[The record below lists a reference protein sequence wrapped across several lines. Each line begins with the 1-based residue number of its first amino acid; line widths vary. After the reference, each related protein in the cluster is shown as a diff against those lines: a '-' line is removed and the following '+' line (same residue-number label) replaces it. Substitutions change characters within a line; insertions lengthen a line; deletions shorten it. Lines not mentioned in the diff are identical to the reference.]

1 MIIRRL
7 LLVSLFLP
15 FSLLFAQQLPFSCGT
30 PECIERF
37 FARPVGERRDEP
49 VPSAPTR
56 EQIETG
62 QIDVFYTHIP
72 EQKVKAT
79 CIGIGEHL
87 YLYVENSVLPMVNE
101 IDTAEIIRVFDTKI
115 YPNVQRHFG
124 SEWRPGL
131 DRDLRIT
138 ILMHDVGRDRSARD
152 YAGYFSPADQHLDAS
167 YSNQREM
174 IYMDT
179 YSFRDRSR
187 WTFFSSLAHE
197 FVHLV
202 NWYQNGGRTDQRWL
216 EEGVASFSEWI
227 IYQKIHSIYVEG
239 YLKNPT
245 VSLHRLDHPDLYYG
259 ASFLLL
265 LYLYENHG
273 GQDFI
278 RQLIAEDLLGLA
290 GIEAVLRKIGDT
302 IPISELVINW
312 AVANL
317 LNEIDRISDLP
328 LGYNGLPTKFFVQSN
343 FPTFSGLPISRTS
356 EVQPFGIFY
365 AKIVPTVT
373 QLTVTLTGNPNQRLE
388 AKVLRLPTDRRERA
402 ICVPIPFDAANRGRL
417 YLTDLDT
424 VTELYLVL
432 TGEQTQ
438 QFQLE
443 IEETLQADP
452 TREPIRAERQQL
464 SMPKTIFRPVGDSFQ
479 NSPKRPNT
487 DYRFEPLERI
497 HLSSRYQDLVITT
510 GPDSLPDH
518 AYVASGW
525 GLEVFDL
532 TDPLQPKLMMEIK
545 TDGNAQD
552 IVVKDSIA
560 YIADGAAGLQM
571 IQIAPTLKRLNTIA
585 VGENLHQVLISEE
598 FPLYLF
604 AIDAELGL
612 FLFNTS
618 DLVNE
623 AEPVATFRTLGLAM
637 HVTVANRRVYL
648 ADSRRGV
655 QILSLD
661 RIPLLPV
668 IGALPYVGYDMVI
681 EDQIAYVAGGNV
693 YAVTL
698 HDPLNPKIVSEVK
711 TPGQVISLTPI
722 ENRENRLQSILSVD
736 YRSGIYKLGVER
748 FDNRAPEVE
757 LSLEAH
763 QSTHTRPLAAFAVP
777 MNTDLVYV
785 ADGEGYL
792 DLIRFDGPPVWEY
805 RHSRSGNLTGFDMDG
820 DQIFAVSQGA
830 GLFSISNGRF
840 ISQSEPGFSGEDLIV
855 EDGFGYIVTGQ
866 KTRQQN
872 QLGLLIVDLSNPKKV
887 QRVGQVPTDF
897 PAYDVRLNGQT
908 AYVCATELLVINV
921 RQPRAPVPVSRY
933 PMSGSAFQSVVY
945 QPPDA
950 KERFLFVAALN
961 GGAHLYDCTEAQNLR
976 HLTVIETAESVIGVS
991 VVDGWLAL
999 LENRS
1004 HLRGNPDYG
1013 SLRLF
1018 DITNPRTPR
1027 QVKTFE
1033 TPAYPIQIE
1042 LEPQKHSI
1050 EQLPYLYLLN
1060 PDYLH
1065 LLDTETGETVTRSQ
1079 PLQQAKKLIIVQ
1091 NTALVVD
1098 QHGIDTF
1105 RLNRQI
1111 FALAVDQAT
1120 QSQPMPDG
1128 GMTGGID
1135 HPNLLSLLGQSFPNP
1150 ANPETWIP
1158 FRLAQPGVVTV
1169 TLFDQKGQPIRQI
1182 LAGHHLADEYTSKA
1196 KAIYWDGKTQ
1206 SGETVTSGI
1215 YFYHLLVDDG
1225 QRQVFTQT
1233 KMLTIVR

>member
-216 EEGVASFSEWI
+216 EEGMASFSEWI

-245 VSLHRLDHPDLYYG
+245 VSLHSLDHPDLYYG

-402 ICVPIPFDAANRGRL
+402 ICVSIPFDAANRGRL

-661 RIPLLPV
+661 RLPLLPV

-933 PMSGSAFQSVVY
+933 PMSGAAFQSVVY

-1182 LAGHHLADEYTSKA
+1182 LAGHHLAGEYTSKA

-1233 KMLTIVR
+1233 KMLAIVR

>member
-216 EEGVASFSEWI
+216 EEGMASFSEWI

-245 VSLHRLDHPDLYYG
+245 VSLHSLDHPDLYYG

-365 AKIVPTVT
+365 AKIVPAVT

-618 DLVNE
+618 NLVNE

-661 RIPLLPV
+661 RLPLLPV

-921 RQPRAPVPVSRY
+921 RQPRAAVPVSRY
-933 PMSGSAFQSVVY
+933 PMSGAAFQSVVY

-961 GGAHLYDCTEAQNLR
+961 GGVHLYDCTEAQNLR

>member
-216 EEGVASFSEWI
+216 EEGMASFSEWI

-245 VSLHRLDHPDLYYG
+245 VSLHSLDHPDLYYG

-365 AKIVPTVT
+365 AKIVPTAT

-424 VTELYLVL
+424 VTEL
-432 TGEQTQ
+432 
-438 QFQLE
+438 
-443 IEETLQADP
+443 
-452 TREPIRAERQQL
+452 
-464 SMPKTIFRPVGDSFQ
+464 
-479 NSPKRPNT
+479 
-487 DYRFEPLERI
+487 
-497 HLSSRYQDLVITT
+497 
-510 GPDSLPDH
+510 
-518 AYVASGW
+518 
-525 GLEVFDL
+525 
-532 TDPLQPKLMMEIK
+532 
-545 TDGNAQD
+545 
-552 IVVKDSIA
+552 
-560 YIADGAAGLQM
+560 
-571 IQIAPTLKRLNTIA
+571 
-585 VGENLHQVLISEE
+585 
-598 FPLYLF
+598 
-604 AIDAELGL
+604 
-612 FLFNTS
+612 
-618 DLVNE
+618 
-623 AEPVATFRTLGLAM
+623 
-637 HVTVANRRVYL
+637 
-648 ADSRRGV
+648 
-655 QILSLD
+655 
-661 RIPLLPV
+661 
-668 IGALPYVGYDMVI
+668 
-681 EDQIAYVAGGNV
+681 
-693 YAVTL
+693 
-698 HDPLNPKIVSEVK
+698 
-711 TPGQVISLTPI
+711 
-722 ENRENRLQSILSVD
+722 
-736 YRSGIYKLGVER
+736 
-748 FDNRAPEVE
+748 
-757 LSLEAH
+757 
-763 QSTHTRPLAAFAVP
+763 
-777 MNTDLVYV
+777 
-785 ADGEGYL
+785 
-792 DLIRFDGPPVWEY
+792 
-805 RHSRSGNLTGFDMDG
+805 
-820 DQIFAVSQGA
+820 
-830 GLFSISNGRF
+830 
-840 ISQSEPGFSGEDLIV
+840 
-855 EDGFGYIVTGQ
+855 
-866 KTRQQN
+866 
-872 QLGLLIVDLSNPKKV
+872 
-887 QRVGQVPTDF
+887 
-897 PAYDVRLNGQT
+897 
-908 AYVCATELLVINV
+908 
-921 RQPRAPVPVSRY
+921 
-933 PMSGSAFQSVVY
+933 
-945 QPPDA
+945 
-950 KERFLFVAALN
+950 
-961 GGAHLYDCTEAQNLR
+961 
-976 HLTVIETAESVIGVS
+976 
-991 VVDGWLAL
+991 
-999 LENRS
+999 
-1004 HLRGNPDYG
+1004 
-1013 SLRLF
+1013 
-1018 DITNPRTPR
+1018 
-1027 QVKTFE
+1027 
-1033 TPAYPIQIE
+1033 
-1042 LEPQKHSI
+1042 
-1050 EQLPYLYLLN
+1050 
-1060 PDYLH
+1060 
-1065 LLDTETGETVTRSQ
+1065 
-1079 PLQQAKKLIIVQ
+1079 
-1091 NTALVVD
+1091 
-1098 QHGIDTF
+1098 
-1105 RLNRQI
+1105 
-1111 FALAVDQAT
+1111 
-1120 QSQPMPDG
+1120 
-1128 GMTGGID
+1128 
-1135 HPNLLSLLGQSFPNP
+1135 
-1150 ANPETWIP
+1150 
-1158 FRLAQPGVVTV
+1158 
-1169 TLFDQKGQPIRQI
+1169 
-1182 LAGHHLADEYTSKA
+1182 
-1196 KAIYWDGKTQ
+1196 
-1206 SGETVTSGI
+1206 
-1215 YFYHLLVDDG
+1215 
-1225 QRQVFTQT
+1225 
-1233 KMLTIVR
+1233 

>member
-216 EEGVASFSEWI
+216 EEGMASFSEWI

-245 VSLHRLDHPDLYYG
+245 VSLHSLDHPDLYYG

-365 AKIVPTVT
+365 AKIVPAVT

-532 TDPLQPKLMMEIK
+532 TDRLQPKLMMEIK

-661 RIPLLPV
+661 RLPLLPV

-681 EDQIAYVAGGNV
+681 ENQIAYVAGGNV

-921 RQPRAPVPVSRY
+921 RQPRAAVPVSRY
-933 PMSGSAFQSVVY
+933 PMSGAAFQSVVY

-961 GGAHLYDCTEAQNLR
+961 GGVHLYDCTEAQNLR

>member
-245 VSLHRLDHPDLYYG
+245 VSLHSLDHPDLYYG

>member
-365 AKIVPTVT
+365 AKIVPAVT

-618 DLVNE
+618 NLVNE

>member
-216 EEGVASFSEWI
+216 EEGMASFSEWI

-245 VSLHRLDHPDLYYG
+245 VSLHSLDHPDLYYG

-365 AKIVPTVT
+365 AKIVPAVT

-661 RIPLLPV
+661 RLPLLPV

-681 EDQIAYVAGGNV
+681 ENQIAYVAGGNV

-921 RQPRAPVPVSRY
+921 RQPRAAVPVSRY
-933 PMSGSAFQSVVY
+933 PMSGAAFQSVVY

-961 GGAHLYDCTEAQNLR
+961 GGVHLYDCTEAQNLR

>member
-7 LLVSLFLP
+7 LFVSLFLP
-15 FSLLFAQQLPFSCGT
+15 FSLLFAQQLPLYCGT
-30 PECIERF
+30 PECIGRF
-37 FARPVGERRDEP
+37 FAHPAGERRNEP
-49 VPSAPTR
+49 VLSAPVR

-62 QIDVFYTHIP
+62 QVDVFYTHIP

-79 CIGIGEHL
+79 CVGIGEHL
-87 YLYVENSVLPMVNE
+87 YLYVENSVLQMVNE

-115 YPNVQRHFG
+115 YPNAQRHFG
-124 SEWRPGL
+124 SEWKPGL

-167 YSNQREM
+167 YSNRREM

-216 EEGVASFSEWI
+216 EEGMASFSEWI
-227 IYQKIHSIYVEG
+227 IYRKIHSIYVEG

-245 VSLHRLDHPDLYYG
+245 VSLHSLDHPDLYYG

-273 GQDFI
+273 GQNFI

-290 GIEAVLRKIGDT
+290 GVEAVLRNLGDA
-302 IPISELVINW
+302 IPIPELVINW

-328 LGYNGLPTKFFVQSN
+328 LGYEGLPTKFFVQSN
-343 FPTFSGLPISRTS
+343 FPIFSGLPVSRTS
-356 EVQPFGIFY
+356 EVQSFGIFY

-373 QLTVTLTGNPNQRLE
+373 ELTVTLTGNPNQRLE
-388 AKVLRLPTDRRERA
+388 AKVLRLPSDRQEHA
-402 ICVPIPFDAANRGRL
+402 ICVPIPFDTANRGRL

-452 TREPIRAERQQL
+452 TGEPIRTERQQL
-464 SMPKTIFRPVGDSFQ
+464 SEPKTIFRPVGDSFR
-479 NSPKRPNT
+479 NSPKQPNI

-510 GPDSLPDH
+510 GPDGLPDH

-532 TDPLQPKLMMEIK
+532 IDPLQPKLMMEMK

-552 IVVKDSIA
+552 IVLKDSIA
-560 YIADGAAGLQM
+560 YIADGAAGLQV
-571 IQIAPTLKRLNTIA
+571 IQIAPTLKPLNTVA
-585 VGENLHQVLISEE
+585 VGENIHQVLISEE
-598 FPLYLF
+598 FPSYLF
-604 AIDAELGL
+604 AVDAELGL

-618 DLVNE
+618 DLVNG
-623 AEPVATFRTLGLAM
+623 AEPVATFRTLGLAI

-648 ADSRRGV
+648 GDSRRGT

-661 RIPLLPV
+661 RLPLLPV
-668 IGALPYVGYDMVI
+668 IGVLPYVGYDMVI

-698 HDPLNPKIVSEVK
+698 DDPLNPKIVSEVK

-722 ENRENRLQSILSVD
+722 KNRENRLRSILSVD

-748 FDNRAPEVE
+748 FDNRAPAVE

-763 QSTHTRPLAAFAVP
+763 QSTHTRPLSAFAVP
-777 MNTDLVYV
+777 LNADLVYV
-785 ADGEGYL
+785 ADDEGYL
-792 DLIRFDGPPVWEY
+792 DLIRFDGLPAWEY
-805 RHSRSGNLTGFDMDG
+805 RYSRNGNLTGFDVDG
-820 DQIFAVSQGA
+820 DRIFAVSQDA

-840 ISQSEPGFSGEDLIV
+840 ISQSKPGFSGEDLIV
-855 EDGFGYIVTGQ
+855 KDGFGYIVTGQ
-866 KTRQQN
+866 QTRQQD
-872 QLGLLIVDLSNPKKV
+872 QLGMLIVDLSNPKKV
-887 QRVGQVPTDF
+887 QRVGQVPTDL
-897 PAYDVRLNGQT
+897 PAYDIRLNGQT
-908 AYVCATELLVINV
+908 AYICATELLVIDV
-921 RQPRAPVPVSRY
+921 RQPRSPVLVSRY
-933 PMSGSAFQSVVY
+933 PMAGAAFQSVVY

-976 HLTVIETAESVIGVS
+976 HLTTIETTESVVGVS
-991 VVDGWLAL
+991 AVGNWLAL

-1004 HLRGNPDYG
+1004 HLRGNPDRG

-1018 DITNPRTPR
+1018 DITKPRTPR
-1027 QVKTFE
+1027 QVQTFE

-1042 LEPQKHSI
+1042 LEPRGNSI

-1060 PDYLH
+1060 PDYFH
-1065 LLDTETGETVTRSQ
+1065 LLDTETGETITRSQ

-1091 NTALVVD
+1091 DTALVVD

-1120 QSQPMPDG
+1120 QSQPGPDS
-1128 GMTGGID
+1128 GMISGID
-1135 HPNLLSLLGQSFPNP
+1135 HPNLLSSLGQSFPNP

-1158 FRLAQPGVVTV
+1158 FRLARPGAVTL
-1169 TLFDQKGQPIRQI
+1169 TLFDQQGQPIRQI
-1182 LAGHHLADEYTSKA
+1182 LAGPHLAGEYTSKA
-1196 KAIYWDGKTQ
+1196 KAIYWDGKTR

-1225 QRQVFTQT
+1225 QRQVFTRT